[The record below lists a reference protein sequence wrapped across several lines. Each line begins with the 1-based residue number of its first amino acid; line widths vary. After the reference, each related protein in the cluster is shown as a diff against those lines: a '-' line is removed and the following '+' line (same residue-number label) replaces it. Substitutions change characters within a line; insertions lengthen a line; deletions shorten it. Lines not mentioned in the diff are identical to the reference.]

1 MRLHLGGGDGTIE
14 LDVGR
19 GCPSLGLV
27 LRDVVVELLLLLG
40 KLVRD
45 VLALR
50 LLGLQLLDGGG
61 QLEDLVLNLADLLS
75 QGND

>member
-40 KLVRD
+40 KLVGD
-45 VLALR
+45 ILSLR
-50 LLGLQLLDGGG
+50 LLGLQLLDGRG

-75 QGND
+75 QGHD